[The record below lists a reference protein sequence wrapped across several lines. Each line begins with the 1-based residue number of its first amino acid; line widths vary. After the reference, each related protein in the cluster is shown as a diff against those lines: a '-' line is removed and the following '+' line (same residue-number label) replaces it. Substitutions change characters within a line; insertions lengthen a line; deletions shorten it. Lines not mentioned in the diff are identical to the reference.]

1 MDRSRFAPPFP
12 RFSGLSK
19 CGKRARARSLPW
31 SGANA
36 RGASAAGRKPIAFR
50 DPGPCLAS
58 ESKAY
63 SVKSAVRRLHREAPL
78 TMRSLG
84 PHGERAAPA
93 DKLALTA
100 DEVTAVRAARFTTA
114 IVLHTVASD
123 WARLVAAG
131 IGETFAA
138 HSGAVVEIV
147 DCSFDKSVQCRE
159 LSRLAQ
165 SHINAVISI
174 PVGVS
179 GLSHAYREVSKA
191 GKKLILIDNA
201 PIGMLS
207 SADYVAVVS
216 TDNFNMGEIA
226 AALLSPHVANEGVA
240 GILTYNADFFA
251 ANEREIAFRKWMGD
265 KRPDV
270 TLVRGRFTA
279 VEDAGAAFSRLYGEN
294 PDLDGLFVTWDV
306 PAIHALEAIRA
317 APCKMPVTTVDL
329 GKAI

>member
-1 MDRSRFAPPFP
+1 
-12 RFSGLSK
+12 
-19 CGKRARARSLPW
+19 
-31 SGANA
+31 
-36 RGASAAGRKPIAFR
+36 
-50 DPGPCLAS
+50 
-58 ESKAY
+58 
-63 SVKSAVRRLHREAPL
+63 
-78 TMRSLG
+78 MRSLG

-100 DEVTAVRAARFTTA
+100 DEVTAVRAGRFSTA
-114 IVLHTVASD
+114 IVLHTVTSD

-147 DCSFDKSVQCRE
+147 DCLFDKAIQNRE

-165 SHINAVISI
+165 SRIDAVISI

-179 GLSHAYREVSKA
+179 GLSNAYREVSKA

-201 PIGMLS
+201 PAGMLP

-226 AALLSPHVANEGVA
+226 AALLSPHVADEGVA

-265 KRPDV
+265 NRPDL
-270 TLVRGRFTA
+270 TLVRGRFAA
-279 VEDAGAAFSRLYGEN
+279 VEDAGAAFNRLYGEN

-317 APCKMPVTTVDL
+317 APCNMPVTTVDL
-329 GKAI
+329 GNAIAAEIGEWRHCQRRRSAAAL